1 MDKLHRRDPGLARR
15 WRESERRPGPQLGRD
30 AQVTKVLALPLSG
43 AETRWVLYAY
53 EGNQPG
59 SGIADAARYAE
70 RSDLRTLAI
79 DGRNDSW
86 LTSEE
91 GRATVAEAAHIC
103 PIAEGDGSSTRRTA
117 RTRRDDPRTMPMT
130 EPAVVRSR
138 VGEQTVYD
146 DGTTRCV
153 LKIPLG
159 HPAARRRDDEGH
171 VFEIEHEV
179 EYAAGPGNQEL
190 RWINPATG
198 EEEPVGEDL
207 LPTSEDDAVRIS
219 ASNLSAYLRKGA
231 RLFDASVRSD
241 VGP

>member
-1 MDKLHRRDPGLARR
+1 M
-15 WRESERRPGPQLGRD
+15 
-30 AQVTKVLALPLSG
+30 
-43 AETRWVLYAY
+43 
-53 EGNQPG
+53 
-59 SGIADAARYAE
+59 
-70 RSDLRTLAI
+70 
-79 DGRNDSW
+79 
-86 LTSEE
+86 
-91 GRATVAEAAHIC
+91 
-103 PIAEGDGSSTRRTA
+103 
-117 RTRRDDPRTMPMT
+117 
-130 EPAVVRSR
+130 
-138 VGEQTVYD
+138 
-146 DGTTRCV
+146 